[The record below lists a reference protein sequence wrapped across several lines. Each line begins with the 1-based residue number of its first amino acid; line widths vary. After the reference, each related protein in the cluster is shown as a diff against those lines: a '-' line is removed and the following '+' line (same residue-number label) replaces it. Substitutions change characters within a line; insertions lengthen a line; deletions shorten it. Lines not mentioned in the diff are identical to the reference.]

1 MTHDPG
7 MPHARRTV
15 PHHVGWKGSSVCS
28 EPPRAYGT
36 QTRSLDCLQQ
46 RAGIY
51 MHTNSSLCRMRLF
64 PYAKLAPFWTQKFP
78 LCFQTLPQGGLT
90 TPPRLSW
97 PPERH
102 GGYGPCCGQRSHRA
116 VCLSCSSQPPGTPSS
131 DHLLP
136 EKPHMALKEIHA
148 HGPVEEIPG
157 VLQSGTCLWR
167 FHRDSRYIQE
177 SLRSI
182 LIIGFP

>member
-90 TPPRLSW
+90 TPPRLSR

-116 VCLSCSSQPPGTPSS
+116 VCLSCSSQPPGTPAQTTCY
-131 DHLLP
+131 LKNLIWP
-136 EKPHMALKEIHA
+136 WKKYMHMAQWRKSQEFYSQALA
-148 HGPVEEIPG
+148 SGGSAGTQGTYRRAWG
-157 VLQSGTCLWR
+157 V
-167 FHRDSRYIQE
+167 F
-177 SLRSI
+177 
-182 LIIGFP
+182 